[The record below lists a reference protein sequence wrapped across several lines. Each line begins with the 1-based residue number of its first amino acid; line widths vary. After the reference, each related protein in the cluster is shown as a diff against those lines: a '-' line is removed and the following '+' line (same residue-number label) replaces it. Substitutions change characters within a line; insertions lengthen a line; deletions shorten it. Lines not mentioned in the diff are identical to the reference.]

1 VTGQNTDWLDDRE
14 QKVWRR
20 LLAVESRMHDQLD
33 KELLE
38 AHGLSIGDYAV
49 LVHLSEASGF
59 ELRMSEL
66 ADRLLLSRS
75 GLTRRVDG
83 LVKSELVSRQ
93 ACRSDRRGALAQL
106 TPAGLQRLREAAPT
120 HVAGV
125 RRYLIDALGDLDG
138 LSAGLERIE
147 RVLPG
152 PGPASF

>member
-1 VTGQNTDWLDDRE
+1 
-14 QKVWRR
+14 
-20 LLAVESRMHDQLD
+20 LLAIESRLHDQLD
-33 KELLE
+33 KELME

-83 LVKSELVSRQ
+83 MVKTGLVSRR
-93 ACRSDRRGALAQL
+93 ACPSDRRGALAQL

-125 RRYLIDALGDLDG
+125 RRYLIDALGNLDG
-138 LSAGLERIE
+138 LAAGLARIE

-152 PGPASF
+152 PGHPE